1 MKSLYSSSINTL
13 ITVLTIIFLVIPNKS
28 YSTYFQPDSNYD
40 WIDTFMIVG
49 FILSVSKYSYDFF
62 TRGADLRTLSEQDSS
77 SCAYKYILDGEPR
90 EKFESL
96 VTEKE
101 RLKFI
106 DSFWENLDPDTRE
119 ANNALK
125 EEFTKRVKYAND
137 QFSTPTRRGWQTDQ
151 GRIIIKYG
159 MPSELISNSFENIE
173 DILSGVPA
181 QNSFSKYG
189 EYELWIYD
197 RPMGRGD
204 ISFYISGGRMFF
216 LFTRFTSA
224 APAQQIYS
232 SEIEETY

>member
-1 MKSLYSSSINTL
+1 MKSLYSPSINLL
-13 ITVLTIIFLVIPNKS
+13 ITVLTIIFLIIPNKS
-28 YSTYFQPDSNYD
+28 YSTKFQPDDNSG

-49 FILSVSKYSYDFF
+49 FVLSVGKYSYDFF
-62 TRGADLRTLSEQDSS
+62 TRDTDLRTLSEQDSS
-77 SCAYKYILDGEPR
+77 SCAYKYILDGEPLG
-90 EKFESL
+90 KFENL

-101 RLKFI
+101 RLDFI
-106 DSFWENLDPDTRE
+106 DSFWENLDPDTPD

-125 EEFTKRVKYAND
+125 DEFSKRVKYAND

-181 QNSFSKYG
+181 QNSLSKYS

-216 LFTRFTSA
+216 LFARFTSA